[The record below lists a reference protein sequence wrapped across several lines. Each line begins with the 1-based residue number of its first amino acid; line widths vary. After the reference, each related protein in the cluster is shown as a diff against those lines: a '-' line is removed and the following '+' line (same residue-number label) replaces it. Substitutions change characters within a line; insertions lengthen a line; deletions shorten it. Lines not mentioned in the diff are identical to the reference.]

1 MLGIIGLILAIV
13 FMIIGAYKGLGALPL
28 TIISALIVAIFN
40 QINIWTALSEM
51 YMSGYVGTYMSY
63 FLILIFSALY
73 AKVMDQTGCATAIG
87 YKFIDWFGTKNVILV
102 AILITSILTYGGVS
116 LFVCI
121 FAVGPILFVL
131 FKEANLPRH
140 LTIGCFVTGAATYTM
155 TCLPGTT

>member
-87 YKFIDWFGTKNVILV
+87 YKFID
-102 AILITSILTYGGVS
+102 
-116 LFVCI
+116 
-121 FAVGPILFVL
+121 
-131 FKEANLPRH
+131 
-140 LTIGCFVTGAATYTM
+140 
-155 TCLPGTT
+155 